1 MDKTWMEVEMD
12 ESITL
17 LRQTLEELNK
27 TPSEDM
33 TYERVEK
40 LKNIYKTLYYIHCL
54 REKK

>member
-12 ESITL
+12 ESVTL

-33 TYERVEK
+33 TFERVEK

>member
-12 ESITL
+12 ESVTL

-40 LKNIYKTLYYIHCL
+40 
-54 REKK
+54 R